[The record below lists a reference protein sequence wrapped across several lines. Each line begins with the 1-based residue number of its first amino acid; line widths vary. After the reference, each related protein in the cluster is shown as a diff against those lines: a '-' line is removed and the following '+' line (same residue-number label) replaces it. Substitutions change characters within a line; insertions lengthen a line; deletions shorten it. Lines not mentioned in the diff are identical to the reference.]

1 MELIDMNLPLVMINY
16 ISSELHFVFS
26 SLTDADD

>member
-16 ISSELHFVFS
+16 ISSELPRVLFID
-26 SLTDADD
+26 LNDQ